1 MTPRDE
7 DGYPHR
13 ARKAGPVCRRGDDAV
28 RLVWWIRCIH
38 ARQQASATGR
48 EVGHRDHDQWQ
59 RLRARTVNYADLDSV
74 TLRMNLDGL
83 DRRLNALQNGNDYRG
98 MFDMRPYG
106 RTAIYVDARVSP
118 FVVLHARRG
127 VTIFS
132 AADSMT
138 AIELATDLQR
148 VAGGRRGAR

>member
-1 MTPRDE
+1 MTRTDTHIARAKPDRSAAVAAMLFVWFGGFVAFMLVSRRAPQVERSDTAITISGS
-7 DGYPHR
+7 GY
-13 ARKAGPVCRRGDDAV
+13 
-28 RLVWWIRCIH
+28 
-38 ARQQASATGR
+38 
-48 EVGHRDHDQWQ
+48 
-59 RLRARTVNYADLDSV
+59 ARTVNYADLDSV

-98 MFDMRPYG
+98 MFEMRPYG
-106 RTAIYVDARVSP
+106 RTAIYVDASIRP
-118 FVVLHARRG
+118 FVVLHTRRG

-148 VAGGRRGAR
+148 VAGGRKDVR